1 MKVAL
6 QFVGMGVVWGA
17 SFFLIKIALD
27 GVSFT
32 QVAWARLVLGAIT
45 LGIIALATRS
55 TLPREPIVWFH
66 FVVVALTYCVFPF
79 LLFAWGE
86 QFVSSSL
93 ASIYDAATPITTAI
107 FATAVFR
114 VERLHRDQVL
124 GVVVG
129 LVGVLVIVGPW
140 TITAL
145 TGSLLGQ
152 LACIGAVAC
161 YGFSFGYLRRFISHR
176 DIPATTTAFLNIGIA
191 AVIMVV
197 LTPFIA
203 WTPITLNWPVVGS
216 LLALGA
222 LGTGIAYIWNMNV
235 LRAWGPTATSGVTYL
250 VPVVGVGLGVLLLG
264 DRLSW
269 NEPVGVAVVIV
280 GIVLTQQRLR
290 IINRAAGRV

>member
-32 QVAWARLVLGAIT
+32 QVAWARLVLGALT

-55 TLPREPIVWFH
+55 SLPREPIVWFH

-129 LVGVLVIVGPW
+129 LVGVL
-140 TITAL
+140 
-145 TGSLLGQ
+145 
-152 LACIGAVAC
+152 
-161 YGFSFGYLRRFISHR
+161 
-176 DIPATTTAFLNIGIA
+176 
-191 AVIMVV
+191 
-197 LTPFIA
+197 
-203 WTPITLNWPVVGS
+203 
-216 LLALGA
+216 
-222 LGTGIAYIWNMNV
+222 GTGIAYIWNMNV
-235 LRAWGPTATSGVTYL
+235 LRVWGPTATSGVTYL
-250 VPVVGVGLGVLLLG
+250 VPVVGGVGLGVLLLG
-264 DRLSW
+264 DRLTW

-290 IINRAAGRV
+290 IINRAAGSA